1 MINLTEEEMFEK
13 YGDIELNFSHY
24 HKYTFTYVG
33 DDCHGKTFSALIGGN
48 SDEVYN
54 LEVSCDDVQS
64 IRALYPFYLDVRD
77 ALTGEVI
84 ECYHE

>member
-84 ECYHE
+84 EQYNE